1 MTRMPWFALVSL
13 AIASKHCFAASLALS
28 LAASLSD
35 YEAATHLA
43 SVAGLSAKS
52 FSGVAFHPGTRM
64 LYVVDNDNAT
74 VYELNP
80 AGILQR
86 SIATSGFTDPEG
98 ISYQSGDYFFLSE
111 EGLANIV
118 RIQLPRTGTGPVA
131 KAGGASLNIA
141 SNLGNSGIEG
151 VSYCPAK
158 NTVYA
163 VQETGPSRMYRI
175 TLDASGNPTA
185 SFPDDP
191 FDIQGKS
198 GDAADILALDD
209 GNFIIV
215 NQEQNKLEGYGPQ
228 GQALSSLAL
237 GMTKPEGIAID
248 TADGTIYIV
257 GEPLEF
263 KVFKKKGGQT
273 GTQAEARGYS
283 SSLVFHPLSGY
294 VLAFGLPR
302 RASVRMEYATLGGA
316 RLQAT
321 EATMESGMHRLQLK
335 VPEQAHGAGIFSFA
349 AEGFHRA
356 FLITSP

>member
-1 MTRMPWFALVSL
+1 MNSRGLPVWLALFS
-13 AIASKHCFAASLALS
+13 IAVISKHCFAASP
-28 LAASLSD
+28 AASLSD
-35 YEAATHLA
+35 YEAVTHVA

-64 LYVVDNDNAT
+64 LYVVDNDNAI

-151 VSYCPAK
+151 VSYCHAK

-163 VQETGPSRMYRI
+163 VQETGPARMYRI
-175 TLDASGNPTA
+175 SLDASGNPIA

-215 NQEQNKLEGYGPQ
+215 NQEQDKLEGYGPQ

-237 GMTKPEGIAID
+237 GMAKPEGIAID
-248 TADGTIYIV
+248 TADGTLYIV

-263 KVFKKKGGQT
+263 KVFRKKGGQT
-273 GTQAEARGYS
+273 GIHSEARSYS
-283 SSLVFHPLSGY
+283 CSLVSHPQSGY
-294 VLAFGLPR
+294 ALVFDLPR
-302 RASVRMEYATLGGA
+302 RASVRMEYATPGGA
-316 RLQAT
+316 RLHAS
-321 EATMESGMHRLQLK
+321 EAILESGVHRLKLN
-335 VPEQAHGAGIFSFA
+335 VPDHVPDAGIFRFSV
-349 AEGFHRA
+349 EGFHRA
-356 FLITSP
+356 FLVTSP